1 MSYFLLIS
9 SGLMSAIASVL
20 LRIAGQMSAL
30 NTDAGLAVV
39 TSTPMLLRIAAIA
52 AYGLGFV
59 LYALAL
65 RRIELSVA
73 YPLMVGV
80 AILAIFIYGLA
91 GGDSVTLRSVIG
103 AILIFSGIL
112 LMYSRNIV

>member
-1 MSYFLLIS
+1 
-9 SGLMSAIASVL
+9 MSALASVL
-20 LRIAGQMSAL
+20 LRIAGQMPSLSA
-30 NTDAGLAVV
+30 DAGLAVV
-39 TSTPMLLRIAAIA
+39 TSTPTLLRIAAIA

-91 GGDSVTLRSVIG
+91 GGDPVTFKSVIG

-112 LMYSRNIV
+112 LLYSRSLA

>member
-1 MSYFLLIS
+1 MPYFLLIS
-9 SGLMSAIASVL
+9 SGLMSALASVL
-20 LRIAGQMSAL
+20 LRIAGQMPSVSVDGPMAM
-30 NTDAGLAVV
+30 A
-39 TSTPMLLRIAAIA
+39 TSQPMLLRIAAIA

-80 AILAIFIYGLA
+80 AILAIFVYGLA
-91 GGDSVTLRSVIG
+91 GGDPVTMKSVIG

-112 LMYSRNIV
+112 LLYSRNLT

>member
-9 SGLMSAIASVL
+9 SGIMSAFASVL
-20 LRIAGQMSAL
+20 LRVAGQMPSVAIADFSL
-30 NTDAGLAVV
+30 
-39 TSTPMLLRIAAIA
+39 TSTPTMLRIGAVA

-59 LYALAL
+59 LYAMAL
-65 RRIELSVA
+65 KRIELSVA

-80 AILAIFIYGLA
+80 AILAIFIYGIA
-91 GGDSVTLRSVIG
+91 GGDTVTLKSVIG

-112 LMYSRNIV
+112 LLYSRNLA

>member
-9 SGLMSAIASVL
+9 SGIMSALASVL
-20 LRIAGQMSAL
+20 LRIAGQMPEVSATTVATL
-30 NTDAGLAVV
+30 
-39 TSTPMLLRIAAIA
+39 TSTPTLLRAGAIA

-80 AILAIFIYGLA
+80 AILAIFLYGLA
-91 GGDSVTLRSVIG
+91 GGDAVTAKSVLG

-112 LMYSRNIV
+112 LLYSRNLT

>member
-9 SGLMSAIASVL
+9 SGIMSAIASVL
-20 LRIAGQMSAL
+20 LRLAGQMPEVSAS
-30 NTDAGLAVV
+30 TVAVL
-39 TSTPMLLRIAAIA
+39 TSTPTLLRIGAIA

-65 RRIELSVA
+65 RRIELSIA

-80 AILAIFIYGLA
+80 AILAIFLYGLA
-91 GGDSVTLRSVIG
+91 GGDPVTLKSVIG

-112 LMYSRNIV
+112 LIYSKNLV

>member
-1 MSYFLLIS
+1 MPYVLLIS
-9 SGLMSAIASVL
+9 SGIMSALASVL
-20 LRIAGQMSAL
+20 LRIAAKMPEVAATSFAL
-30 NTDAGLAVV
+30 
-39 TSTPMLLRIAAIA
+39 TSTPMLLRGAAIG
-52 AYGLGFV
+52 AYGLGFI

-80 AILAIFIYGLA
+80 AILAIFLYGIA
-91 GGDSVTLRSVIG
+91 GGDAVTIKSVIG

-112 LMYSRNIV
+112 LIYSRNLT

>member
-1 MSYFLLIS
+1 MSYVLLIS
-9 SGLMSAIASVL
+9 SGIMSAIASVL
-20 LRIAGQMSAL
+20 LRIAGQMPAVAATTFAL
-30 NTDAGLAVV
+30 
-39 TSTPMLLRIAAIA
+39 TSTPMLLRLGAIG
-52 AYGLGFV
+52 AYGLGFI

-80 AILAIFIYGLA
+80 AILAIFLYGIA
-91 GGDSVTLRSVIG
+91 GGDPVTLKSVIG

-112 LMYSRNIV
+112 LIYSRNLT

>member
-9 SGLMSAIASVL
+9 SGIMSALASVL
-20 LRIAGQMSAL
+20 LRIAGQMPEASAA
-30 NTDAGLAVV
+30 TVAVL
-39 TSTPMLLRIAAIA
+39 TSTPMLLRLGAIV
-52 AYGLGFV
+52 AYGLGFI

-80 AILAIFIYGLA
+80 AILAIFLYGLA
-91 GGDSVTLRSVIG
+91 GGDAVTLKSVIG

-112 LMYSRNIV
+112 LLYSKNLA

>member
-1 MSYFLLIS
+1 
-9 SGLMSAIASVL
+9 MSALASVL
-20 LRIAGQMSAL
+20 LRIAGQMPEVSAATVSTL
-30 NTDAGLAVV
+30 
-39 TSTPMLLRIAAIA
+39 TSTPMLLRVAAIG

-80 AILAIFIYGLA
+80 AILAIFLYGLA
-91 GGDSVTLRSVIG
+91 GGDPVTLKSVIG
-103 AILIFSGIL
+103 AVLIFSGIL
-112 LMYSRNIV
+112 LLYSKNLA

>member
-1 MSYFLLIS
+1 MPYILLIA
-9 SGLMSAIASVL
+9 SGLMSAVASVM
-20 LRIAGQMSAL
+20 LRIAGQLPPDSITTAL
-30 NTDAGLAVV
+30 ASQPV
-39 TSTPMLLRIAAIA
+39 LLRAGAVA
-52 AYGLGFV
+52 AYGLGFI

-80 AILAIFIYGLA
+80 AILAIFLYGLA
-91 GGDSVTLRSVIG
+91 GGDAVTMRSVVG

-112 LMYSRNIV
+112 LLYSRGLT

>member
-1 MSYFLLIS
+1 MAYLLLIA
-9 SGLMSAIASVL
+9 SGIMSALASVL
-20 LRIAGQMSAL
+20 LRIAGQIPEATATTVAAL
-30 NTDAGLAVV
+30 
-39 TSTPMLLRIAAIA
+39 TSTPMLLRVAAIA
-52 AYGLGFV
+52 AYGVGFI

-80 AILAIFIYGLA
+80 AILAIFVYGLA
-91 GGDSVTLRSVIG
+91 GGDAVTLKSVIG

-112 LMYSRNIV
+112 LLYSRNIA

>member
-1 MSYFLLIS
+1 MAYILLIA
-9 SGLMSAIASVL
+9 SGIMSALASVL
-20 LRIAGQMSAL
+20 LRIAGQMPEAAATTFAL
-30 NTDAGLAVV
+30 
-39 TSTPMLLRIAAIA
+39 TSTPMLLRFGAIA
-52 AYGLGFV
+52 AYGLGFI

-80 AILAIFIYGLA
+80 AILAIFAYGLA

-103 AILIFSGIL
+103 AVLIFSGIL
-112 LMYSRNIV
+112 LMYSRNMS

>member
-9 SGLMSAIASVL
+9 SGLMSALASVL
-20 LRIAGQMSAL
+20 LRIAGQMPAL
-30 NTDAGLAVV
+30 NAEAGLALI
-39 TSTPMLLRIAAIA
+39 TSTPTLLRLAAIA

-80 AILAIFIYGLA
+80 AILAIFLYGLA
-91 GGDSVTLRSVIG
+91 GGDAVTLRSVIG
-103 AILIFSGIL
+103 ALLIFTGIL
-112 LMYSRNIV
+112 LIYSKNLV